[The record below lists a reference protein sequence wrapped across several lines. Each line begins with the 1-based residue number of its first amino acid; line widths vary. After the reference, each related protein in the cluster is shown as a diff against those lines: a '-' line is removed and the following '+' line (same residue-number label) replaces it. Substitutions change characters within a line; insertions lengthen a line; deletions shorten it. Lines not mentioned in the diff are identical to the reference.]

1 MQNRGITHCEYR
13 VFLFKPYNQNHRLS
27 RWYAPRL
34 QGDITG
40 NPTRVLKKFANCNF
54 FTGRR

>member
-1 MQNRGITHCEYR
+1 MTISKMYGTAVIEKH
-13 VFLFKPYNQNHRLS
+13 NQNHRLS